1 MLMLITGIV
10 LGVLIV
16 LLCLRIL
23 YLRGAVV
30 VLTARNKA
38 LGADLTTNK
47 ENLARLAAKV
57 QDMQRPFQAN
67 FTDEQLHQMAVKIN
81 DRVVRLYE
89 AQQAEGLQKL
99 N

>member
-1 MLMLITGIV
+1 MFITGVV
-10 LGVLIV
+10 LGVLIM
-16 LLCLRIL
+16 LLCLYIL
-23 YLRGAVV
+23 YLRGAVG
-30 VLTARNKA
+30 VLKQQNSV
-38 LGADLTTNK
+38 LFADRAANK